1 MHEPKSARLALE
13 DGTIFH
19 GSSFGASGAG
29 MQGVG
34 EVVFNTAQTGYQES
48 LTDPSYSGQILVM
61 TATQIGNYGICPED
75 VESDGPKV
83 SGFVIREKSLIASN
97 SRSTQ
102 ELGPWLA
109 AHGIPAIEGID
120 TRALVRILRIS
131 GALRGVIS
139 LDDSLSDEDLVGM
152 ARKSPEMA
160 GQNLAEQAACR
171 SDAPWEETLGDWRP
185 QLGLD
190 EELSTDRKRRVLAV
204 DCGGKHNIY
213 RHLADLGC
221 EVVRVGPDV
230 TPVQIRESGVDGLF
244 ISNGPGD
251 PAAVKGLIE
260 TLSEVAGEIPTF
272 GICLGHQLLALA
284 LGAKTWK
291 LPFGHRGANQPV
303 SDLIRDRVEITSQNH
318 GFCVDQESLLEAGC
332 EVTHVHLN
340 DQTVAGFRHLQKPI
354 FAVQFHPEAS
364 PGPHESSHLFRE
376 FVKLMDQ
383 AKARSG

>member
-1 MHEPKSARLALE
+1 MTEPKSARLALE

-19 GSSFGASGAG
+19 GTSFGASDALEKS
-29 MQGVG
+29 VG

-75 VESDGPKV
+75 VESDGPQV
-83 SGFVIREKSLIASN
+83 AGFVIREKSQVASN

-109 AHGIPAIEGID
+109 DHGIPAIEGID
-120 TRALVRILRIS
+120 TRALVRILRTS
-131 GALRGVIS
+131 GALRGAIS
-139 LDDSLSDEDLVGM
+139 LDESVSDQQLVQM
-152 ARKSPEMA
+152 ACGSPEMA
-160 GQNLAEQAACR
+160 GQNLAEQASCQ
-171 SDAPWEETLGDWRP
+171 SNEPWRETLGDWRP
-185 QLGLD
+185 QLGQVNPIQG
-190 EELSTDRKRRVLAV
+190 SGHTRVLAI
-204 DCGGKHNIY
+204 DCGGKRNIY

-221 EVVRVGPDV
+221 EVIRVGPDV
-230 TPVQIRESGVDGLF
+230 TVEEIRAAGVDGLF

-260 TLSEVAGEIPTF
+260 TLSAVAGELPTF

-303 SDLIRDRVEITSQNH
+303 SDLLRDRVEITSQNH
-318 GFCVDQESLLEAGC
+318 GFCVDRESLLEAGC
-332 EVTHVHLN
+332 EVTHIHLN
-340 DQTVAGFRHLQKPI
+340 DQTVAGFRHLEKPI

-376 FVKLMDQ
+376 FVGLMEQ
-383 AKARSG
+383 SKAGSV